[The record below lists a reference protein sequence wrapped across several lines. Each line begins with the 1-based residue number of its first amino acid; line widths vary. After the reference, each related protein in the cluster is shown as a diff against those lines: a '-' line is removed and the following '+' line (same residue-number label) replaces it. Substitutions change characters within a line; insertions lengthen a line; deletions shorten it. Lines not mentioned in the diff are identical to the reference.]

1 MINEILFEVEIIA
14 QNAIYE
20 QKCCFIFHYKCGCG
34 IKLLDCEDMEAEIYY
49 NGTTQLVPQYSYPT
63 NMRSV

>member
-34 IKLLDCEDMEAEIYY
+34 FKLLDCEDMEAEIYY
-49 NGTTQLVPQYSYPT
+49 NGTQ
-63 NMRSV
+63 N